1 MYPKVT
7 IILTELSI
15 PFETTAIW
23 DATELKK
30 APYTDV
36 NPNGRAPGKASEPD
50 DPSHVC
56 MLNHTLSHQRPQY
69 RRRPLG
75 VLRHNLLPHHRV

>member
-1 MYPKVT
+1 MYTKVA

-36 NPNGRAPGKASEPD
+36 NPNGRAPGE
-50 DPSHVC
+50 
-56 MLNHTLSHQRPQY
+56 LSRPERPY
-69 RRRPLG
+69 RRC
-75 VLRHNLLPHHRV
+75 VLKPDFQPSKTPIPVLSFGSLAP